1 MVESLYKLPVEGS
14 SYEAVMDQVI
24 ALRGEM
30 TNGQL
35 GKLASTSFQ
44 GQNEMQKLVHDAFVE
59 FMDWNGLF
67 SFRESAAAKMEN
79 DVLDICIDILNGGE
93 AARANLTVGGTESN
107 FSGLHAMRGW
117 ARATKPHI
125 KQPEIVAP
133 YSTHSTVH
141 KTAKYLDIKVVTV
154 PQKDDLSVDI
164 EGIREAVGP
173 NTIGIVG
180 SAPNWPYGTVDP
192 IEEFGQIA
200 IKADLWL
207 HVDACV
213 GGYILPFFRELGVEL
228 PFYDFTV
235 PGVRSISADLHKYGY
250 APKPCSTILWRSQG
264 EQQYHFMP
272 INEWACGTY
281 LSQGF
286 VGSRTM
292 GPIAGIWALMH
303 FWGREGYLENAK
315 RILRLK
321 NIIVRK
327 VESIEGLVAWKTD
340 GPLQMIGAD
349 DFDITLVV
357 GGLEKKGWSLLGVN
371 VPPAIHLTLDV
382 MEEEFIEKFTADLE
396 EVVEG
401 IRSGE
406 ITEEG
411 LLTYGGVGD
420 RALAPKWLLSA
431 LEIFEQG
438 IDS

>member
-213 GGYILPFFRELGVEL
+213 GGYILPFFRDLGVEL

>member
-1 MVESLYKLPVEGS
+1 MVERLYKLPVEGS

-79 DVLDICIDILNGGE
+79 DVLDICIDLLNGGE

-315 RILRLK
+315 SILRLK
-321 NIIVRK
+321 SIIVRK

-401 IRSGE
+401 IRTGE

-420 RALAPKWLLSA
+420 KALAPKWLLSA

>member
-1 MVESLYKLPVEGS
+1 MVERLYKLPVEGS

-30 TNGQL
+30 TDGQL

-79 DVLDICIDILNGGE
+79 DVLDICIDLLNGGE

-315 RILRLK
+315 SILRLK
-321 NIIVRK
+321 SIIVRK

-401 IRSGE
+401 IRTGE

-420 RALAPKWLLSA
+420 KALAPKWLLSA

-438 IDS
+438 VDS

>member
-1 MVESLYKLPVEGS
+1 MVERLYKLPVKGS

-401 IRSGE
+401 IRTGE

-420 RALAPKWLLSA
+420 KALAPKWLLSA

>member
-1 MVESLYKLPVEGS
+1 MVERLYKLPVEGS

-30 TNGQL
+30 TDGQL

-79 DVLDICIDILNGGE
+79 DVLDICIDLLNGGE

-315 RILRLK
+315 SILRLK
-321 NIIVRK
+321 SIIVRK

-401 IRSGE
+401 IRTGE

-420 RALAPKWLLSA
+420 KALAPKWLLSA

>member
-1 MVESLYKLPVEGS
+1 
-14 SYEAVMDQVI
+14 
-24 ALRGEM
+24 
-30 TNGQL
+30 
-35 GKLASTSFQ
+35 
-44 GQNEMQKLVHDAFVE
+44 
-59 FMDWNGLF
+59 
-67 SFRESAAAKMEN
+67 
-79 DVLDICIDILNGGE
+79 
-93 AARANLTVGGTESN
+93 
-107 FSGLHAMRGW
+107 
-117 ARATKPHI
+117 
-125 KQPEIVAP
+125 
-133 YSTHSTVH
+133 
-141 KTAKYLDIKVVTV
+141 
-154 PQKDDLSVDI
+154 
-164 EGIREAVGP
+164 
-173 NTIGIVG
+173 
-180 SAPNWPYGTVDP
+180 
-192 IEEFGQIA
+192 
-200 IKADLWL
+200 
-207 HVDACV
+207 
-213 GGYILPFFRELGVEL
+213 
-228 PFYDFTV
+228 
-235 PGVRSISADLHKYGY
+235 
-250 APKPCSTILWRSQG
+250 
-264 EQQYHFMP
+264 MP

-315 RILRLK
+315 SILRLK
-321 NIIVRK
+321 SIIVRK

-401 IRSGE
+401 IRTGE

-420 RALAPKWLLSA
+420 KALAPKWLLSA

-438 IDS
+438 VDS

>member
-1 MVESLYKLPVEGS
+1 MVERLYKLPVKGS

-24 ALRGEM
+24 ALRGKM
-30 TNGQL
+30 TDGQL

-79 DVLDICIDILNGGE
+79 DVLDICIDLLNGGE

-141 KTAKYLDIKVVTV
+141 KTAKYLDIRVVTV

-192 IEEFGQIA
+192 IEEFGQIV

-213 GGYILPFFRELGVEL
+213 GGYILPFFRDLGVEL

-250 APKPCSTILWRSQG
+250 APKPCSTILWRSQA

-321 NIIVRK
+321 SIIVRK

-420 RALAPKWLLSA
+420 KALAPKWLLSA

>member
-1 MVESLYKLPVEGS
+1 MVETLYKLPVEGS

-30 TNGQL
+30 TDGQL

-79 DVLDICIDILNGGE
+79 DVLDICIDLLNGGE

-315 RILRLK
+315 HILRLK
-321 NIIVRK
+321 SIIVRK

-401 IRSGE
+401 IRTGE

-420 RALAPKWLLSA
+420 KALAPKWLLSA

>member
-1 MVESLYKLPVEGS
+1 MVETLYKLPVEGS

-30 TNGQL
+30 TDGQL

-79 DVLDICIDILNGGE
+79 DVLDICIDLLNGGE

-250 APKPCSTILWRSQG
+250 APKPCSTILWRSQA

-315 RILRLK
+315 HILRLK
-321 NIIVRK
+321 SIIVRK

-401 IRSGE
+401 IRTGE

-420 RALAPKWLLSA
+420 KALAPKWLLSA

>member
-30 TNGQL
+30 TDGQL

-79 DVLDICIDILNGGE
+79 DVLDICIDLLNGGE

-315 RILRLK
+315 SILRLK
-321 NIIVRK
+321 SIIVRK

-401 IRSGE
+401 IRTGE

-420 RALAPKWLLSA
+420 KALAPKWLLSA

>member
-1 MVESLYKLPVEGS
+1 MSETLYKLPNEGS
-14 SYEAVMDQVI
+14 SYDTVMEKVKV
-24 ALRGEM
+24 LRSEM
-30 TNGQL
+30 TEGQL

-44 GQNEMQKLVHDAFVE
+44 GQEEMQKLVHDAFVE

-67 SFRESAAAKMEN
+67 SFREAAAAKMEN
-79 DVLDICIDILNGGE
+79 DVLDICVGLLNGGE
-93 AARANLTVGGTESN
+93 DGRANLTVGGTESN

-125 KQPEIVAP
+125 AHPEIVAP

-154 PQKDDLSVDI
+154 PQLDDLSVDV
-164 EGIREAVGP
+164 EGIRKAIGP

-192 IEEFGQIA
+192 IEDFGQMA
-200 IKADLWL
+200 LEKDLWL

-213 GGYILPFFRELGVEL
+213 GGYILPFFRELGVDFPL
-228 PFYDFTV
+228 YDFTV

-250 APKPCSTILWRSQG
+250 APKPCSTILWRSQA

-272 INEWACGTY
+272 IDEWACGTY

-292 GPIAGIWALMH
+292 GPVAGIWALMH
-303 FWGREGYLENAK
+303 FWGRKGYLENAR
-315 RILRLK
+315 RILNLK
-321 NIIVRK
+321 NTIVSK
-327 VESIEGLVAWKTD
+327 VDSIDGLIAWKTD
-340 GPLQMIGAD
+340 GPLQMIAST

-371 VPPAIHLTLDV
+371 TPPAIHLTLDV
-382 MEEEFIEKFTADLE
+382 MEDDFVEKFTADLE
-396 EVVEG
+396 DVVAG

-406 ITEEG
+406 LTEEG

-420 RALAPKWLLSA
+420 KSVAPKWLLSA
-431 LEIFEQG
+431 LEIFEKNA
-438 IDS
+438 D